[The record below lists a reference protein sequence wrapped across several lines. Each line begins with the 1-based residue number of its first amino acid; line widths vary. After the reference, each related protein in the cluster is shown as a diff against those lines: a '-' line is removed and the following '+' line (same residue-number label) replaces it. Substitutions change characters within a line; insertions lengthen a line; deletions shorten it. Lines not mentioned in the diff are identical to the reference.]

1 MKTIK
6 EKIKN
11 MYFSYK
17 QRVILYSTLLVLLL
31 CLGLLFLYKTID
43 IKREKVIAYNEIGT
57 LDYKVYLKENDFYQ
71 ESYLEENMYYIASLI
86 KNIDIELNYNFE
98 IDTNVDMLFN
108 YDIIGKLVILE
119 GQNKNKLYEREYVL
133 KNVEGKPKE
142 NQKNNNIHDTLSI
155 DYDYYNDLANKFKST
170 YGIDAAS
177 QLEIYININKNIS
190 KEKDIDLKESK
201 QMVMTIP
208 LTQKTLDIK
217 IDDTGIKNSN
227 QMISKSKISFSNI
240 IFGILFI
247 IDFPILIY
255 VLFKLMLL
263 LLILKPKNSK
273 YDKYIK
279 KLLNEYDRLIVET
292 PTEPILENK
301 SIIKINKFEELLDV
315 RDNLKRPI
323 MHYNVVKHHKCYFYI
338 EIGKTIYLLT
348 IKASDLEA

>member
-1 MKTIK
+1 MKRIK

-17 QRVILYSTLLVLLL
+17 QRVILYSVLFIFLL

-86 KNIDIELNYNFE
+86 KNIDIDLNYNFE
-98 IDTNVDMLFN
+98 IDTNVDMSFD

-119 GQNKNKLYEREYVL
+119 GQNKNKLYEREYEL
-133 KNVEGKPKE
+133 KTVEAATRE

-263 LLILKPKNSK
+263 LLILKPKYSK

-315 RDNLKRPI
+315 RDNIKRPI
-323 MHYNVVKHHKCYFYI
+323 MHYNIVKHHKCYFYI